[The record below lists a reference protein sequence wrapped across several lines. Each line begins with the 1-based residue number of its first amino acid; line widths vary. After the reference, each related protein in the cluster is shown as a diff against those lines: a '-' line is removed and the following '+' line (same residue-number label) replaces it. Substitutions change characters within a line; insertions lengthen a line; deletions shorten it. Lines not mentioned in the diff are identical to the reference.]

1 LYWHGVCIILSQV
14 KPMNTMIRSL
24 VVSVALASAAVG
36 AGCASNNGAAYDE
49 QTEVTPSGETCKVE
63 ASANSCSQ
71 CCTAINPEA
80 ATQLGKRLKS
90 CEDQNSPGF
99 LDWSKII
106 NQLVDA
112 GANALKGLLNK
123 WAGKL
128 PQGGTNSGSN
138 AGTSPGGTDPAP
150 ADPGTNKP
158 APAEPEPGTT
168 GPGTGS
174 SNPGSTPTKPEPPS
188 TFEAFS
194 GPTCVSDVKEACRKD
209 PNCKAVLDCFDA
221 AECRAK

>member
-1 LYWHGVCIILSQV
+1 
-14 KPMNTMIRSL
+14 MNTMIRSL

-36 AGCASNNGAAYDE
+36 AGCASNNEAAYDE
-49 QTEVTPSGETCKVE
+49 QTEVTPSGETCKAE
-63 ASANSCSQ
+63 ASANNCSQ
-71 CCTAINPEA
+71 CCTAINPDA

-138 AGTSPGGTDPAP
+138 AGTSPGGTEPA
-150 ADPGTNKP
+150 
-158 APAEPEPGTT
+158 PEPGT
-168 GPGTGS
+168 GTGMGTGTP
-174 SNPGSTPTKPEPPS
+174 NPGSTPAKPEPPP

-209 PNCKAVLDCFDA
+209 ANCKAVLDCFDA